1 MTPHKYLAGSV
12 LLFLLLFHTH
22 GGALSQEEAPLSL
35 EQRIWDHMKIETY
48 WPEIARSALEEWG
61 EGAFPSLVE
70 VLQKGDKE
78 VSRKAAYYLGVLGD
92 PRGAE
97 PIHGYLERLASS
109 ESQRSFGYIAL
120 GWIGNEEAL
129 NLLGEYA
136 RDPKRAEYA
145 VRGLTEAKNRKALDI
160 LTQRKKERGDTAPDY
175 LAEACDSLSAEL
187 AKQEGLLKASSIP
200 QPNVSS
206 LDFWRHQT
214 PGLDLDLE
222 KEIVGDFKGS
232 LFWSDYFENHEVE
245 GVRVSFL
252 PDGTFRSN
260 LGSFAHLE
268 SLRKNDFVREY
279 DLLPSDSF
287 KGKYRVLSP
296 TQLAMSPGRGRLEVG
311 GAPVIGVVLRKGCLS
326 FYHRNLK
333 AFFSLSKDPEFTHPF
348 TLETIAGTYDGTR
361 IISLSGK
368 DPFGLEREVE
378 WVVSKEGR
386 FTLTPEPDCEGEVL
400 IDKFGR

>member
-35 EQRIWDHMKIETY
+35 EQRIWDHIKIETY
-48 WPEIARSALEEWG
+48 GPEIARSALEEWG

-145 VRGLTEAKNRKALDI
+145 VRGLTEAKNRRALDI
-160 LTQRKKERGDTAPDY
+160 LNKLKEEQGDTAPDY
-175 LAEACDSLSAEL
+175 LAQACDSLSAEM
-187 AKQEGLLKASSIP
+187 AKQEGLLDASSIL
-200 QPNVSS
+200 QPNDAS

-245 GVRVSFL
+245 GVRL
-252 PDGTFRSN
+252 
-260 LGSFAHLE
+260 
-268 SLRKNDFVREY
+268 
-279 DLLPSDSF
+279 
-287 KGKYRVLSP
+287 
-296 TQLAMSPGRGRLEVG
+296 
-311 GAPVIGVVLRKGCLS
+311 
-326 FYHRNLK
+326 
-333 AFFSLSKDPEFTHPF
+333 
-348 TLETIAGTYDGTR
+348 
-361 IISLSGK
+361 
-368 DPFGLEREVE
+368 
-378 WVVSKEGR
+378 
-386 FTLTPEPDCEGEVL
+386 
-400 IDKFGR
+400 